1 MKLSIIVPVFNEEK
15 TIETVL
21 DRLYEIKIPKVDF
34 HITIVNDGSKDK
46 SSTLIKKKIKNKKNT
61 TYIEHTINKGKGAA
75 IHTGIK
81 QTKGE
86 FIVIQD
92 ADLEYHPSDLIKLL
106 QPIILKKAKV
116 VYGTRLKRLPNIKKE
131 ESSPRFLLHYFGN
144 RFLSFVT
151 SVLYFQ
157 WITDME
163 TCYKIIPREFF
174 NSKVLHGKGFNFE
187 PEVTAKLLKSGYRIH
202 EVAIST
208 VPRGYKEGKKLQTFP
223 EGLKALWTL
232 IKYRFVD

>member
-1 MKLSIIVPVFNEEK
+1 MKLSVIVPVFNEEK

-34 HITIVNDGSKDK
+34 HITIVNDGSKDN
-46 SSTLIKKKIKNKKNT
+46 SSTLIKKKIKNKKNI
-61 TYIEHTINKGKGAA
+61 TYVEHSINKGKGAA
-75 IHTGIK
+75 VHTGIK
-81 QTKGE
+81 HTKGD

-92 ADLEYHPSDLIKLL
+92 ADLEYHPMDLKKLL
-106 QPIILKKAKV
+106 EPVILGKAKV

-131 ESSPRFLLHYFGN
+131 ESTPRFFLHYFGN
-144 RFLSFVT
+144 RFLSLVT
-151 SVLYFQ
+151 SILYFQ

-163 TCYKIIPREFF
+163 TCYKIMPREFF
-174 NSKVLHGKGFNFE
+174 NNKVLHGKGFNFE

-208 VPRGYKEGKKLQTFP
+208 VPRGYKEGKKLQTLP